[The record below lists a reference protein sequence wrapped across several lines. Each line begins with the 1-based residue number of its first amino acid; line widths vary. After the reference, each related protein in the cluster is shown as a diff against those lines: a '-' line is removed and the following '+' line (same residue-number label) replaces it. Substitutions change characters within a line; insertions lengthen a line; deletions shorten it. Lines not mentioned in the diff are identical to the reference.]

1 MKNKNFKDIALPAI
15 MLFVIAA
22 ICTALLAGTN
32 LLTKDR
38 IAEIAVQ
45 AENEAKS
52 AVIDAQSF
60 SDSKEIN
67 DNIYYEALDEN
78 GNILGYVFNVTTKSY
93 GGDLTCMVGISAK
106 DEKVTGV
113 EITAI
118 SDTPGLGMKA
128 TAKDWLDQ
136 FIGKEAG
143 IKVNKNS
150 SSDTEIQAITSA
162 TITSQAV
169 TDAVNQAFEVLSQVK
184 GGAENG

>member
-1 MKNKNFKDIALPAI
+1 MIRKAQEKDIPTI
-15 MLFVIAA
+15 MDLLSQVDLVHHNGRPDIFKIGTKYSEAELKELLKDNKRPILVSVDEKDNVI
-22 ICTALLAGTN
+22 
-32 LLTKDR
+32 
-38 IAEIAVQ
+38 
-45 AENEAKS
+45 
-52 AVIDAQSF
+52 
-60 SDSKEIN
+60 
-67 DNIYYEALDEN
+67 
-78 GNILGYVFNVTTKSY
+78 GYVFNVSAKSY
-93 GGDLTCMVGISAK
+93 GGVLTCMVGISAE

-136 FIGKEAG
+136 FIGKGNG

-169 TDAVNQAFEVLSQVK
+169 TDAVNSAFDVLSQVK